1 MTSPEFSALFD
12 RIVDVKVGVIGD
24 FALDLYYSIQT
35 ETGERSIETELDV
48 HWASQPRASLG
59 GAGNVVQNLVA
70 LGIQYIQVFG
80 CVGNDLF
87 GREMRG
93 LFNQAGV
100 QTQNLLTPV
109 AGWDTCV
116 YTKPMRGDKEMNRI
130 DFGIHNALLD
140 DTVNELLAGLE
151 QCLSDLD
158 VVIINQQFANPLLK
172 ASHIGRLN
180 NLIERFPNVRFVV
193 DMRHFGKLVQGATLK
208 VNTNEL
214 ARFLA
219 IEAPDEPNL
228 DWCLQQGLRLI
239 KSRRGPLVITR
250 GEQGILYMDE
260 DKFQVVDGIA
270 LQVELDTVGAGDTVV
285 AAWAACTGAGAKPVQ
300 ALDVANLAAAVT
312 VQKLRQTGTA
322 NPSEIMALHRIYY
335 PHE

>member
-172 ASHIGRLN
+172 AS
-180 NLIERFPNVRFVV
+180 
-193 DMRHFGKLVQGATLK
+193 
-208 VNTNEL
+208 
-214 ARFLA
+214 
-219 IEAPDEPNL
+219 
-228 DWCLQQGLRLI
+228 
-239 KSRRGPLVITR
+239 
-250 GEQGILYMDE
+250 
-260 DKFQVVDGIA
+260 
-270 LQVELDTVGAGDTVV
+270 
-285 AAWAACTGAGAKPVQ
+285 
-300 ALDVANLAAAVT
+300 
-312 VQKLRQTGTA
+312 
-322 NPSEIMALHRIYY
+322 
-335 PHE
+335 